1 MSSGLTEERKQ
12 FPRQRGWPV
21 RRRKGSQ
28 DWELKGSSVK
38 QDEAAQRVSGE
49 HRALKVTEKF
59 QLLLDCKKPQRVS
72 AYRCQPSPRPC
83 V

>member
-1 MSSGLTEERKQ
+1 M
-12 FPRQRGWPV
+12 

-38 QDEAAQRVSGE
+38 QDEAAQRASGE

-59 QLLLDCKKPQRVS
+59 QLLLDCKKPRRVS
-72 AYRCQPSPRPC
+72 A
-83 V
+83 

>member
-1 MSSGLTEERKQ
+1 M
-12 FPRQRGWPV
+12 

-38 QDEAAQRVSGE
+38 QDEAALRASGE

-59 QLLLDCKKPQRVS
+59 QLLLDCKKPRRVS
-72 AYRCQPSPRPC
+72 A
-83 V
+83 